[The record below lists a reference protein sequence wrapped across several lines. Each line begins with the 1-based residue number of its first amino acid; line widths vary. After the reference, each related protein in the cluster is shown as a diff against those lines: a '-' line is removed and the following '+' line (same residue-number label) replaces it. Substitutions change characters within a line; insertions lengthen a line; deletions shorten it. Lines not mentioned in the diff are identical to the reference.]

1 MQRRAERA
9 GCGDATLPQMQPDNE
24 VINRWSNSA
33 PFWEKHHEIIR
44 QMFAP
49 ITEALI
55 AAAQIG
61 KGNAV
66 LDVATGPGEPALTLA
81 DVVGPEGKVFGV
93 DPIPEMVA
101 GARRGAERLGLKNT
115 SFEVAF
121 ADQLPFAT
129 GTFDAAVSRFGV
141 MFFPSPLDGVREM
154 LRVLKPGRT
163 LAMAVWGLV
172 ERNPFHFAMAQVMDR
187 FVTPQ
192 PLAPDAPDAFRF
204 ARSGK
209 LLEIFSQAGAVAP
222 AERALHFKIEAQ
234 ISAEKF
240 WTLRCEMS
248 ETYRKNIAA
257 LSAEQRKEVKR
268 LSLESFHEYATESGL
283 SFPAEV
289 FILTGTKKLST

>member
-1 MQRRAERA
+1 MQRRVERTE
-9 GCGDATLPQMQPDNE
+9 CGDATLPQMQPDNE

-44 QMFAP
+44 HMFAP

-61 KGNAV
+61 KGNIV

-93 DPIPEMVA
+93 DPITEMVA
-101 GARRGAERLGLKNT
+101 GARRGAERLRLKNT

-129 GTFDAAVSRFGV
+129 GPFDA
-141 MFFPSPLDGVREM
+141 
-154 LRVLKPGRT
+154 
-163 LAMAVWGLV
+163 V

-268 LSLESFHEYATESGL
+268 LSIEAFQEYATGSGL

-289 FILTGTKKLST
+289 LILTGTKKLST

>member
-93 DPIPEMVA
+93 DPITEMVA
-101 GARRGAERLGLKNT
+101 GARRGAERL
-115 SFEVAF
+115 
-121 ADQLPFAT
+121 
-129 GTFDAAVSRFGV
+129 R
-141 MFFPSPLDGVREM
+141 
-154 LRVLKPGRT
+154 
-163 LAMAVWGLV
+163 
-172 ERNPFHFAMAQVMDR
+172 
-187 FVTPQ
+187 
-192 PLAPDAPDAFRF
+192 
-204 ARSGK
+204 
-209 LLEIFSQAGAVAP
+209 
-222 AERALHFKIEAQ
+222 
-234 ISAEKF
+234 
-240 WTLRCEMS
+240 
-248 ETYRKNIAA
+248 
-257 LSAEQRKEVKR
+257 
-268 LSLESFHEYATESGL
+268 
-283 SFPAEV
+283 
-289 FILTGTKKLST
+289 